1 MNVPWSPAAGA
12 QFGTDWLLA
21 AIAPAGD
28 FGRRARE
35 RERAFRVGDESA
47 ARVSIARVDRI
58 ARALE
63 ARHLQALRAA
73 IAAAPDPE
81 AAIVR
86 AQSGG
91 VLADVDFFELVRF
104 CDAVSDVAALAA
116 APAGAVATP
125 RDGLLIE
132 DAALTNSCVFAGVN
146 VPAPDEALRGVLA
159 PGVTMARTFYL
170 DDAFDVR
177 LERAREASAA
187 RAAAFAAA
195 RSRLAERVA
204 AFAGLERVRDGEFVL
219 MRDRI
224 PAPLPL
230 EIHVIREAPT
240 YVLCEIA
247 LDDAALTA
255 LAARDDA
262 EVAVAEVEEAVRA
275 RLSAV
280 VASAAQALLAACDA
294 LGGLDL
300 LIARALFAQR
310 YGCVVPEIASDATL
324 AFDSARYLPLEE
336 DLIERGLPYV
346 PISLGLDGAAVVTGP
361 NMGGKTAALRT
372 TGFLAACV
380 ALGLPVPARVARIP
394 LVSEIAWLGL
404 GAGFEFEGLSA
415 FGAEVVALRT
425 FLDTPPERPLVL
437 ADEFA
442 RTTSPPEGRA
452 LLVALLKI
460 LAARK
465 TLALATTHFSGVA
478 TAAGIAHLAMG
489 GLRGGIASDGA
500 PLDLPAAL
508 ARIAQVMDYRLFHVD
523 DEAPIHSEA
532 LALAQALGLD
542 EKLIACARETLA
554 CDSG

>member
-1 MNVPWSPAAGA
+1 M
-12 QFGTDWLLA
+12 
-21 AIAPAGD
+21 
-28 FGRRARE
+28 
-35 RERAFRVGDESA
+35 
-47 ARVSIARVDRI
+47 
-58 ARALE
+58 
-63 ARHLQALRAA
+63 
-73 IAAAPDPE
+73 
-81 AAIVR
+81 
-86 AQSGG
+86 
-91 VLADVDFFELVRF
+91 RF
-104 CDAVSDVAALAA
+104 CDAVSDVAALATAPASAVASLPDRPIVASA
-116 APAGAVATP
+116 AP
-125 RDGLLIE
+125 
-132 DAALTNSCVFAGVN
+132 TNASVFTGVN
-146 VPAPDEALRGVLA
+146 VPTPDEVLRGALA
-159 PGVTMARTFYL
+159 PGVTIARNFYL

-177 LERAREASAA
+177 LTRAREASAA

-204 AFAGLERVRDGEFVL
+204 AFAGLDRVRDGEFVL
-219 MRDRI
+219 MRDRL
-224 PAPLPL
+224 PAPLPP

-262 EVAVAEVEEAVRA
+262 EVAVAEAEEAVRA
-275 RLSAV
+275 RLSNV
-280 VASAAQALLAACDA
+280 VSSAAQTLLANCDA
-294 LGGLDL
+294 LGELDL

-310 YGCVVPEIASDATL
+310 YGCVVPEIASDVTL
-324 AFDSARYLPLEE
+324 AFDSARYLPLEAE
-336 DLIERGLPYV
+336 LIERGFAYV
-346 PISLGLDGAAVVTGP
+346 PISLDLDGPAVVTGP

-394 LVSEIAWLGL
+394 LVSEIAWLGF
-404 GAGFEFEGLSA
+404 GTDIEHEGLSA

-425 FLDTPPERPLVL
+425 FLDAPPERPLVL

-478 TAAGIAHLAMG
+478 IAAGIAHLAMG
-489 GLRGGIASDGA
+489 GLRGGIVSDGV

-508 ARIAQVMDYRLFHVD
+508 VRIAQAMDYRPFRVD
-523 DEAPIHSEA
+523 EEGPIHSDA

-542 EKLIACARETLA
+542 EKLVACARETLA
-554 CDSG
+554 SDSG